1 VETLGKVLLVT
12 GLVIAATGLALL
24 LVSRFGLHKLPGD
37 IVIRRSHVTVYVPL
51 GLMIVLSLLLTVLL
65 NVFSHR

>member
-1 VETLGKVLLVT
+1 VDALGKVLLAT
-12 GLVIAATGLALL
+12 GLVLLAAGVAFL

-37 IVIRRSHVTVYVPL
+37 IVIRRRHVTIYVPL